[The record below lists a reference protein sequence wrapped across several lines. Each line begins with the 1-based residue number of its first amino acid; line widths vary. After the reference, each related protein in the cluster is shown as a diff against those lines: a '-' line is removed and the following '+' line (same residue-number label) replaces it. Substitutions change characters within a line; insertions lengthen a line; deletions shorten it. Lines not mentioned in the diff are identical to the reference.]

1 MTCQE
6 ERQRGIKKK
15 GKMSLNKKE
24 GKKKRKEKKRKAER
38 QKERKEKRLTT
49 LLSYSV

>member
-6 ERQRGIKKK
+6 EIQRGIKKKK

-24 GKKKRKEKKRKAER
+24 GKKKRKEKKRDKKR
-38 QKERKEKRLTT
+38 ERKRD
-49 LLSYSV
+49 